1 MSMKNKFPC
10 ALIFTSVAAAAF
22 AAPLEFDFKDPKGVN
37 NVIFKTDAPLESI
50 NGTATGISGKV
61 TFDPDNPGAVKGKI
75 VVQSSS
81 LHVGNPMQ
89 KEHLHSDKWLDV
101 AKYPEISF
109 EVESAKNVKTEGNVT
124 TAEVTGKM
132 SLHGVTRA
140 ITVPVKMTFLK
151 DKLKARTGKEGDLL
165 VIRANFKIKR
175 SDFAINPGQFED
187 KVSEEIE
194 LNLSIA
200 GAAQR

>member
-1 MSMKNKFPC
+1 MKNTSLRM
-10 ALIFTSVAAAAF
+10 LILGLVGTTLVAA
-22 AAPLEFDFKDPKGVN
+22 PIEFDFKDPKGVN

-75 VVQSSS
+75 VVQSGS

-101 AKYPEISF
+101 TKYPEITF
-109 EVESAKNVKTEGNVT
+109 EVESAGNVKTQGDVT
-124 TAEVTGKM
+124 TADVTGKM
-132 SLHGVTRA
+132 SLHGVTRNVTA
-140 ITVPVKMTFLK
+140 PVKMTFLK
-151 DKLKARTGKEGDLL
+151 DKLKARTGREGDLL

-175 SDFAINPGQFED
+175 SDFGINPGQLED
-187 KVSEEIE
+187 KVSDEIE
-194 LNLSIA
+194 VNLSIA
-200 GAAQR
+200 GAAER

>member
-1 MSMKNKFPC
+1 MKNKF
-10 ALIFTSVAAAAF
+10 VAALGFIALAATAF

-50 NGTATGISGKV
+50 NGTATGISGNV

-75 VVQSSS
+75 VVQSAS
-81 LHVGNPMQ
+81 LHLGNPMQ

-101 AKYPEISF
+101 TRYPEITF

-124 TAEVTGKM
+124 TADVGGKM
-132 SLHGVTRA
+132 SLHGATKP

-165 VIRANFKIKR
+165 VIRANFKIRR
-175 SDFAINPGQFED
+175 SDFRINPGQMED
-187 KVSEEIE
+187 KVSDDIE

-200 GAAQR
+200 GAAPRG